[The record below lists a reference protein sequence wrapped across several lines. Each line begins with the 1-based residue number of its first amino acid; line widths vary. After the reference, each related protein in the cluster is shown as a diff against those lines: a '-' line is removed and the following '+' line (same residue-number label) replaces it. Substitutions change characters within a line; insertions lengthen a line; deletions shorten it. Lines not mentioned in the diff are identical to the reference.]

1 MKVLHT
7 FWDMLM
13 RYGHVS
19 AGSEGKGAWLFPYSW
34 AGAGLLIWFC
44 LLYQVLYSLDLN
56 LLSTEQTF
64 NNIQALCLLAIKTQ
78 ITTED
83 SQFSP
88 RTSPYCPCQV
98 LV

>member
-13 RYGHVS
+13 RYGRVS

-34 AGAGLLIWFC
+34 AGAGLPIWFC

-56 LLSTEQTF
+56 LL
-64 NNIQALCLLAIKTQ
+64 
-78 ITTED
+78 
-83 SQFSP
+83 
-88 RTSPYCPCQV
+88 
-98 LV
+98 